1 MNVTLHNTLMQGA
14 RNPWVVRF
22 GAQAQ
27 AVPFAS
33 DRIMLWHDHGV
44 ILRSHDDHH
53 RIVQAVID
61 GDAARAEQLM
71 REHVYYAGILLRD
84 NYQRVLDERAGSAV
98 AQDPPLALS
107 SGA

>member
-1 MNVTLHNTLMQGA
+1 MNVRLHNALMHGA
-14 RNPWVVRF
+14 GNQWIVRF

-53 RIVQAVID
+53 RIVQAVIS

-84 NYQRVLDERAGSAV
+84 NYQRLLDERSRDGVAAAPLGELAG
-98 AQDPPLALS
+98 
-107 SGA
+107 